1 MSSTTL
7 AGLASEV
14 EGLREDLRAVN
25 RKLDRLLELVVGHVE
40 TSSVSSFELVG
51 QEASD
56 SAEHSASAPGPTSSP
71 PASAATAGQSW
82 AERERIC
89 AEIGNFL
96 CRALAGGHRGNS
108 GREKLKLASR
118 LYLVIRD
125 FRGTVTTRPVR
136 VVFKFSEVKELCC
149 SEGNNWGDSIF
160 VGLPSQRE
168 GRAVC
173 ETAGFG
179 WPASV

>member
-14 EGLREDLRAVN
+14 EGLREDLRAVH
-25 RKLDRLLELVVGHVE
+25 RKLDHLLEVVAGHFE
-40 TSSVSSFELVG
+40 NTSVSSFELVG
-51 QEASD
+51 QEAGGSAEVSAAGPASD
-56 SAEHSASAPGPTSSP
+56 SSL
-71 PASAATAGQSW
+71 PASAAGQSW

-89 AEIGNFL
+89 VEIGHFL
-96 CRALAGGHRGNS
+96 TRALAGGNRGQS
-108 GREKLKLASR
+108 GRDKLKLASR
-118 LYLVIRD
+118 LYLVIKD

-136 VVFKFSEVKELCC
+136 VVAKFSEVKELCA
-149 SEGNNWGDSIF
+149 EGNYWGDSIF

-168 GRAVC
+168 GRLVC

-179 WPASV
+179 WPSAY

>member
-7 AGLASEV
+7 AGLATEV
-14 EGLREDLRAVN
+14 KGLREDLRAVN
-25 RKLDRLLELVVGHVE
+25 RKLDHLLELVVGHFE
-40 TSSVSSFELVG
+40 NSSVSSFELVG
-51 QEASD
+51 QEAGGSP
-56 SAEHSASAPGPTSSP
+56 EHSATVPAPTSSS
-71 PASAATAGQSW
+71 PAAAAAGQSW
-82 AERERIC
+82 AECERIC
-89 AEIGNFL
+89 VEIGNFL
-96 CRALAGGHRGNS
+96 TRALAGGHRGNS
-108 GREKLKLASR
+108 GRDKLKLASR

-136 VVFKFSEVKELCC
+136 VVSKFSEVKELC

-179 WPASV
+179 WPVSF

>member
-14 EGLREDLRAVN
+14 EGLREDLRAVH
-25 RKLDRLLELVVGHVE
+25 RKLDHLLELVVGHFE
-40 TSSVSSFELVG
+40 NTSVSSFELVG
-51 QEASD
+51 QEAEGSPEV
-56 SAEHSASAPGPTSSP
+56 SATGPVSGSSSSAP
-71 PASAATAGQSW
+71 ASGQSW

-89 AEIGNFL
+89 VEIGHFL
-96 CRALAGGHRGNS
+96 TRSLAGGHRGNS
-108 GREKLKLASR
+108 GRDKLKLASR

-125 FRGTVTTRPVR
+125 FSGAVTTRPVR
-136 VVFKFSEVKELCC
+136 VVTKFSEVKELCAK
-149 SEGNNWGDSIF
+149 GNYWGDSIF

-168 GRAVC
+168 GRLVC

-179 WPASV
+179 WPPSS